1 MEEVIINLLH
11 QFERGAITRR
21 QLVQGLTFGVVSMAA
36 GVAAQAAATAAAT
49 PAAPPASKGFKATGV
64 NHISLEVADYRRSR
78 DFYSELLGMAVSADD
93 GKQCYLSF
101 GDTVLIARNAHHPA
115 SKPLVDHIAYT
126 IENWNQKAVEQELK
140 RRGLHPQ
147 VDYDSFHIVDP
158 DGYDVQIASKD
169 LMKTP
174 P

>member
-1 MEEVIINLLH
+1 MEEVIINLLN

-36 GVAAQAAATAAAT
+36 GGAVRAAATAALAT
-49 PAAPPASKGFKATGV
+49 PKGFKATGV
-64 NHISLEVADYRRSR
+64 NHISLQVADYRRSR
-78 DFYSELLGMAVSADD
+78 DFYAELLGMAVSADD

-101 GDTVLIARNAHHPA
+101 GDTVLIARNSHQPG
-115 SKPLVDHIAYT
+115 SKPVVDHIAYT
-126 IENWNQKAVEQELK
+126 IESWHQQDVEQELK
-140 RRGLHPQ
+140 RRGLNPQ
-147 VDYDSFHIVDP
+147 VDYDSFHIADP